1 MSRVIPYISPYPRH
15 FSQRFTHYN
24 IFIPFILN
32 SHVSRMTKKSHGNEA
47 SRAASQTRKE
57 KETSKKK
64 KANNDTDSSSDS
76 DDDRVTER
84 AAQEHRDKERK
95 RRLAQAEADSVI
107 TDRMI
112 AQAEAR
118 NQAKKAKLN
127 LC

>member
-1 MSRVIPYISPYPRH
+1 M
-15 FSQRFTHYN
+15 
-24 IFIPFILN
+24 
-32 SHVSRMTKKSHGNEA
+32 KSHGNEA
-47 SRAASQTRKE
+47 SCAASQARKE

-95 RRLAQAEADSVI
+95 CRLAQAEADSVI